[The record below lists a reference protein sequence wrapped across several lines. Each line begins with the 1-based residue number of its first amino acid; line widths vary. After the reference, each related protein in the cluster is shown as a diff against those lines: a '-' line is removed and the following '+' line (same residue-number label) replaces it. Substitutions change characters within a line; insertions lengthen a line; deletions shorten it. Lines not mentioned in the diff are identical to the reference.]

1 MKKLLERDFI
11 KLCLHALITEEAGMI
26 KLIIKYSVIMLLLA
40 SAVTF
45 RDVYMGSKNGVDIAD
60 ASEDAGD
67 KDTRSKGTEKKIK
80 HWVAPMDPTY
90 IREKP
95 GKSPMG
101 MDLVPVYEDD
111 GEASSEGVIK
121 IDPVTVQNI
130 GVRIAK
136 AVQGYVNREIRAAGQ
151 ITYDEELVEH
161 VHSKVSGWIEKLFVD
176 TTGQEVLKG
185 QELLSYYSP
194 DLVSTQE
201 EYLQAL
207 RYKEKVSGSSFSE
220 IVDGAQSLY
229 EAAKKRLLYM
239 DFTPVQIN
247 ELEMR
252 GEVTKDVK
260 LYSEKNG
267 IVITKNVLR
276 GMKID
281 PMMELY
287 TIADLSKVWL
297 IASIYEYELP
307 FIKVGQEAE
316 MTLPYEPG
324 VTYKGRVTFIYPYL
338 SNKTRTVKVRI
349 EFENPERKLKPDMYA
364 DAVIKPDFENE
375 TIIIPSESL
384 LRTGARNIVITSLGE
399 GKFLPKEVVPGVEGE
414 GVVQILEGLEK
425 GEEVVTS
432 GQFLIDSESN
442 LREAVKK
449 MLEARAKVKEHPQH
463 TSSSEEVK
471 EKKSDI
477 QRITTSKD
485 QKKIIS
491 NLIDNYLLIHEAL
504 VSESGSAVAEKSH
517 VLHAIIPELK
527 SSDTEGAL
535 INLTEAIE
543 SSLEGLHSG
552 DLQTAR
558 TSFKTLSR
566 AMTELVRKTS
576 REEALNKD
584 LKIYFCPMENEPW
597 MQRGAVLRNPYLGE
611 DMWICGVE
619 EKI

>member
-1 MKKLLERDFI
+1 
-11 KLCLHALITEEAGMI
+11 MI
-26 KLIIKYSVIMLLLA
+26 KIIVKYMVIVIFLT
-40 SAVTF
+40 SAIVF
-45 RDVYMGSKNGVDIAD
+45 RDAYMGSENG
-60 ASEDAGD
+60 ASISVALAAETSGNNSDEP
-67 KDTRSKGTEKKIK
+67 KRKEKKIK

-111 GEASSEGVIK
+111 GEAVSEGVIK

-130 GVRIAK
+130 GVRTAL
-136 AVQGYVNREIRAAGQ
+136 AELGVVNREIRTAGQ

-161 VHSKVSGWIEKLFVD
+161 VHSKVSGWIEKLYID
-176 TTGQEVLKG
+176 TTGEVVQKG
-185 QELLSYYSP
+185 QELLAFYSP

-207 RYKEKVSGSSFSE
+207 RYRDKVDGSSFTE
-220 IVDGAQSLY
+220 IVDGAQSLLD
-229 EAAKKRLLYM
+229 AAKKRLLYM
-239 DFTPVQIN
+239 DFTSGQIKS
-247 ELEMR
+247 LEEK
-252 GEVTKDVK
+252 GEVTKNVK
-260 LYSEKNG
+260 LYSENNG
-267 IVITKNVLR
+267 IVVTKNVLR

-287 TIADLSKVWL
+287 TIADLSRVWL

-307 FIKVGQEAE
+307 FIKVGQVAE
-316 MTLPYEPG
+316 MTLPYDPG
-324 VTYKGRVTFIYPYL
+324 VTYKGKVTFIYPYL
-338 SNKTRTVKVRI
+338 SNKTRTVQVRI

-364 DAVIKPDFENE
+364 DAVIKPDTGNKS
-375 TIIIPSESL
+375 IIVPSESL
-384 LRTGARNIVITSLGE
+384 LRTGSRNIVITSLGE

-414 GVVQILEGLEK
+414 GVVEILKGLEE

-449 MLEARAKVKEHPQH
+449 MLEARAA
-463 TSSSEEVK
+463 VK
-471 EKKSDI
+471 EKEEKTIDAGQKTEEKLPDVPVI
-477 QRITTSKD
+477 KTTEN

-491 NLIDNYLLIHEAL
+491 DLIDNYLLIHEAL

-517 VLHAIIPELK
+517 ALHTIIPKLK
-527 SSDTEGAL
+527 ESDKEGKL
-535 INLTEAIE
+535 SAITDE
-543 SSLEGLHSG
+543 IEFSLEGLHSG
-552 DLQTAR
+552 DLQTSRA
-558 TSFKTLSR
+558 SFKILSR
-566 AMTELVRKTS
+566 AITEIVRGAA
-576 REEALNKD
+576 REEALRED

-597 MQRGAVLRNPYLGE
+597 VQRGAELRNPYLGE
-611 DMWICGVE
+611 DMWICGIE